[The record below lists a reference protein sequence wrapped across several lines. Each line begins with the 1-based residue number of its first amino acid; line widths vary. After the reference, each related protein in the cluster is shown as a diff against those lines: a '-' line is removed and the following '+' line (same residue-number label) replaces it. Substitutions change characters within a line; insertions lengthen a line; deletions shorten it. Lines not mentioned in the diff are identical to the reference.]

1 MSTEII
7 ITLIV
12 CITILLIIFSLLLV
26 AYLMNKNITKKFK

>member
-1 MSTEII
+1 MSTGII

>member
-1 MSTEII
+1 MSTGII

-12 CITILLIIFSLLLV
+12 CITILLIIFGLLLV